1 MKTIFSPD
9 QLLHAP
15 TKEISDGKLVP
26 ANEIP
31 SRAEIVLEH
40 IKKAQFG
47 EVLAPNDFSL
57 DPILKVHDADYVT
70 FLLDFWQLWLAEG
83 RTEEEVFPF
92 VWPVHGLRHDIVPDQ
107 IDGKLGFYSFDAG
120 TPMGA
125 HTWTAAR
132 KSAETALTGADLL
145 LSGDNSAFALCRPPG
160 HHAHRRLY
168 GGYCFLNN
176 AAIAAQH
183 LRDQGVGK
191 VTIFDVDYH
200 HGNGTQAIFYD
211 RADVQFL
218 SIHADPKVE
227 FPYYLGHANERGLKE
242 GAGYNHNYPLP
253 HGTSWVEWAEA
264 MEDACRSIEKFAPD
278 VIIVSLGMDLYEK
291 DPISK
296 FKLKTDDFSRIGAR
310 IARLGKPTLFVME
323 GGYAVGDLG
332 TNCTKALSGYL
343 DTVTV
348 GS

>member
-15 TKEISDGKLVP
+15 TKEISDGKLVAAHEVP
-26 ANEIP
+26 A
-31 SRAEIVLEH
+31 RAEIILEH
-40 IKKAQFG
+40 IRKAQFG
-47 EVLAPNDFSL
+47 EIQPPKEFTLNA
-57 DPILKVHDADYVT
+57 ILKVHDTDYVH
-70 FLLDFWQLWLAEG
+70 FLQDFWKLWQEAG

-92 VWPVHGLRHDIVPDQ
+92 VWPVHGLRHDIVPDH

-120 TPMGA
+120 SPMGA

-132 KSAETALTGADLL
+132 SSAETALTGADLI
-145 LSGDNSAFALCRPPG
+145 LSGEGAAFALCRPPG

-191 VTIFDVDYH
+191 VTILDVDYH

-253 HGTSWVEWAEA
+253 HGTSWDKWGEA
-264 MEDACRSIEKFAPD
+264 LEDACRTIMKFAPD
-278 VIIVSLGMDLYEK
+278 VVIVSLGMDPYEN
-291 DPISK
+291 DPISQ
-296 FKLKTDDFSRIGAR
+296 FRLKTDDFTRIGAR
-310 IARLGKPTLFVME
+310 IAQLGCPTLFVME
-323 GGYAVGDLG
+323 GGYLIGELG
-332 TNCTKALSGYL
+332 VNCTKALSGYL
-343 DTVTV
+343 DAEKI
-348 GS
+348 SL

>member
-40 IKKAQFG
+40 LRKAQLG
-47 EVLAPNDFSL
+47 DVIEPRNFSL
-57 DPILKVHDADYVT
+57 QPILKVHDADYVT
-70 FLLDFWQLWLAEG
+70 FLQNFWQFWQEAE
-83 RTEEEVFPF
+83 RSEEEAIPF
-92 VWPVHGLRHDIVPDQ
+92 VWPVHGLRHDIVPEH
-107 IDGKLGFYSFDAG
+107 IDGKLGYYSFDAG
-120 TPMGA
+120 TPMVA
-125 HTWTAAR
+125 HTWKSVR
-132 KSAETALTGADLL
+132 KSAETALTGADLIL
-145 LSGDNSAFALCRPPG
+145 KGENSAFALCRPPG

-176 AAIAAQH
+176 AAIAAQY
-183 LRDQGVGK
+183 LRDNGVGK

-227 FPYYLGHANERGLKE
+227 FPYFLGHANERGLKE

-253 HGTSWVEWAEA
+253 HGTQWDQWEEA
-264 MEDACRSIEKFAPD
+264 MEEACRAIVKFAPD
-278 VIIVSLGMDLYEK
+278 VIVISLGMDPYEK

-296 FKLKTDDFSRIGAR
+296 FKLKSGDFLKIGAR
-310 IARLGKPTLFVME
+310 LAKLGKPALFVME

-332 TNCTKALSGYL
+332 VNCTNALTGYL
-343 DTVTV
+343 DAVTV
-348 GS
+348 ST